1 MWGSDAEGP
10 SLLMAAGRVC
20 CRQSSFPGETRA
32 GEGAGG
38 GGGQHLELLTPQVS
52 RPFFLAMTMEGR
64 ECTLM
69 PVSLHP
75 ALLPKAS
82 SSWVSKLWLSPTRE
96 CC

>member
-20 CRQSSFPGETRA
+20 CRQSSFLGEVRF
-32 GEGAGG
+32 GG
-38 GGGQHLELLTPQVS
+38 RGQHLELLTPQVS
-52 RPFFLAMTMEGR
+52 RPCFLAMTMEGR
-64 ECTLM
+64 ERTLM

-82 SSWVSKLWLSPTRE
+82 STWVSRLWLSPTRE

>member
-10 SLLMAAGRVC
+10 SLLMTAGRVC

-32 GEGAGG
+32 GGG
-38 GGGQHLELLTPQVS
+38 CGGQHLELLTPQVS
-52 RPFFLAMTMEGR
+52 RPCFLAMTMEGR
-64 ECTLM
+64 ERTLM